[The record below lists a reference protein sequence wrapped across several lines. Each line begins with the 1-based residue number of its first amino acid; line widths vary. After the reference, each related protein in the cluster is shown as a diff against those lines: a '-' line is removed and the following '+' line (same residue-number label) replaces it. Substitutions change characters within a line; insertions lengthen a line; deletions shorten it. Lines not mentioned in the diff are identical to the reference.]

1 MRIVAPEE
9 VRESLD
15 FPSLVARLREGFRGG
30 ATVPVRHHHTV
41 PKDGEPDATLL
52 LMPAWQEGGDVG
64 VKVVT
69 VTPGNGQRSLPAV
82 MGVYLF
88 LDGVSGAPRAI
99 IDGPMLTLRR
109 TAAVSA
115 LASDYLSRPDA
126 ESLVMV
132 GAGALAPHLIEAH
145 AAVRPIRRVAIWNHR
160 PERAEALA
168 EALSG
173 GPLAATA
180 VTDLEAAVGDADI
193 VSCATLSETPL
204 VQGAWL
210 RPGQH
215 LDLVGGFTPL
225 MREADDEAVRRAQ
238 VFVDTRDGAL
248 KEAGDIVEPI
258 AHGILTPEAIVA
270 DLLELSRRDDPLPRD
285 AETITFFKSVGSAL
299 SDLSAARLLVE
310 RL

>member
-15 FPSLVARLREGFRGG
+15 FPSLVACLREGFRGG

-69 VTPGNGQRSLPAV
+69 VTPGNGRRSLPAV
-82 MGVYLF
+82 MGVYLY

-180 VTDLEAAVGDADI
+180 ITDLEAAVGEADI
-193 VSCATLSETPL
+193 VSCATLSQTPL

-210 RPGQH
+210 KPGQH

-270 DLLELSRRDDPLPRD
+270 DLLELSRRDGPLPRD

-299 SDLSAARLLVE
+299 SDLSAAQLLVE

>member
-9 VRESLD
+9 VRDSLD
-15 FPSLVARLREGFRGG
+15 FPSLVARLRESFRGG
-30 ATVPVRHHHTV
+30 ATVPVRHHHTI
-41 PKDGEPDATLL
+41 PKAEEPDATLL
-52 LMPAWQEGGDVG
+52 LMPAWQDGGDVG

-82 MGVYLF
+82 MGVYLY

-115 LASDYLSRPDA
+115 LASDYLSRRDA

-132 GAGALAPHLIEAH
+132 GSGALAPHLIEAH

-160 PERAEALA
+160 PERAQELA
-168 EALSG
+168 DALSG
-173 GPLAATA
+173 GPLVVTA
-180 VTDLEAAVGDADI
+180 VADLQAAVGEADI
-193 VSCATLSETPL
+193 ISCATLSQTPL

-210 RPGQH
+210 KPGQH

-299 SDLSAARLLVE
+299 SDLSAAQLLVE

>member
-1 MRIVAPEE
+1 MRIVAPEQ
-9 VRESLD
+9 VRDCLD
-15 FPSLVARLREGFRGG
+15 FPSLVARLREGFRSG

-41 PKDGEPDATLL
+41 PKAGEPDATLL

-69 VTPGNGQRSLPAV
+69 VTPGNGQRGLPAV

-115 LASDYLSRPDA
+115 LASDSLSRPDA
-126 ESLVMV
+126 ETLLMV

-145 AAVRPIRRVAIWNHR
+145 AAVRPIRRVLIWNHR
-160 PERAEALA
+160 AERAQALA
-168 EALSG
+168 QELSG
-173 GPLAATA
+173 GALAVSAAPDLQTA
-180 VTDLEAAVGDADI
+180 VGEADI
-193 VSCATLSETPL
+193 ISCATLL
-204 VQGAWL
+204 Q
-210 RPGQH
+210 PGQH

-238 VFVDTRDGAL
+238 VFVDTREGAI

-258 AHGILTPEAIVA
+258 AHGILTPDAIVA

-299 SDLSAARLLVE
+299 SDLSAAQLLVE

>member
-9 VRESLD
+9 VRDSLD
-15 FPSLVARLREGFRGG
+15 FPSLVARLRESFRGG
-30 ATVPVRHHHTV
+30 ATVPVRHHHTI
-41 PKDGEPDATLL
+41 PKAEEPDATLL
-52 LMPAWQEGGDVG
+52 LMPAWQDGGDVG

-82 MGVYLF
+82 MGVYLY

-115 LASDYLSRPDA
+115 LASDYLSRRDA

-132 GAGALAPHLIEAH
+132 GSGALAPHLIEAH
-145 AAVRPIRRVAIWNHR
+145 AAVRPIRRVAVWNHR
-160 PERAEALA
+160 PERAQELA

-173 GPLAATA
+173 GPLAVTA
-180 VTDLEAAVGDADI
+180 VTDLQAAVGDADI
-193 VSCATLSETPL
+193 ISCATLSQTPL

-258 AHGILTPEAIVA
+258 AQGILTPEAIIA

-299 SDLSAARLLVE
+299 SDLSAAQLLVE